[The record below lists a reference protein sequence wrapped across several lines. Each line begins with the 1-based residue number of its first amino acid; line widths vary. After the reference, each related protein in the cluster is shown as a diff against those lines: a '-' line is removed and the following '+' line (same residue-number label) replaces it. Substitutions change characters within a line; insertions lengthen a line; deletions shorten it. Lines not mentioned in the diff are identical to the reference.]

1 MDMTLNEITSN
12 KNFTSNFLENPEED
26 VSTDDIKCRI
36 CYDNTRPLISVCGCS
51 GSIAFVHE
59 DCILDWITKKIEA
72 AAIVQIPLCEICH

>member
-1 MDMTLNEITSN
+1 M
-12 KNFTSNFLENPEED
+12 P
-26 VSTDDIKCRI
+26 TDDIKCRI

-72 AAIVQIPLCEICH
+72 AAIVQIPLCEICHEQY